1 MKKLSLST
9 ILLFP
14 ILIFAQDIIYTVGGK
29 INEEKV
35 TLNAIH
41 FENISNGTSILFD
54 SLPDVDDYQINLTQK
69 SYWGT
74 TNIKAFE
81 KPTKF
86 VVSQNF
92 PGNLIVLYNWD
103 QPTDL
108 RVSIFN
114 INGQKVYSSGKRI
127 LQGKNSI
134 RIQLGPSHL
143 FLVLFETGLGAQTFK
158 VIGSEN
164 IHDYSVKISD
174 EKNFNVIKSNLV
186 DFSNEFSFSIGDS
199 IRISAYKSGYYAE
212 PVGLKVTGSEAVN
225 FLFEESQYKNFL
237 KINDNEYELSD
248 GLIAYHGNFE
258 GKGVYNHDLY
268 LISPE
273 HNFDFETLQTD
284 GTGAVAIF
292 NIFNTKV
299 EIENGIYLF
308 SLPEDMNTDTICGIY
323 DINDDGIVND
333 DDCDS
338 TLPDGKFYISS
349 SLSEYDNN
357 ANLQEFRGMEFQ
369 SGKVIITKDGDFFTI
384 EFDCIG
390 KNGDLIKGFYS
401 GQIHYYDVLAEVKEI
416 TIDVIDVDTWSPA
429 NPGGDYAENAIVKLL
444 DRNNPDKNSPLYEGM
459 TDSNGRVI
467 FNQVQQDDYFVYI
480 EKGNQS
486 NVIEKEII
494 NGKEVGFLIGGIF
507 QNQAELDQS
516 SVKLPGTS
524 VGDPKLVDVNGDG
537 ILNVNDKT
545 VGYSIFVYDNTSF
558 TNYIS
563 GFDPFLLKNET
574 EINDTLSWCYSKL
587 HEYVEFTFLFDAI
600 YCNSY
605 PASDNS
611 WNEIYEHS
619 QTINNEKILQ
629 LWSDAYNIIYKTN
642 LVIKSAEGVISDPLT
657 RNTIVAQAKAMRAY
671 LFYNLLIWF
680 GEIPLE
686 EGISASMIPRNSEGE
701 VLEQIKHDAAEV
713 ALSLPMNWNE
723 PDKFRFPKSFAWGL
737 MARTSLFDK
746 NYTEALPPIQNIINS
761 GIYALD
767 QDTVNFLITST
778 EIFCG
783 FEKSD
788 DIEFDSFFTKGS
800 FVPLMRYTESILF
813 YAELLLNTGNT
824 ESSIDFI
831 NQINIRRNKPF
842 ADSLTDDDLYQHWKT
857 ELGKEG
863 SMFITLKRFGKAL
876 SVLQISKNKLV
887 LPLPTPVL
895 NNNPYLIQNSGY

>member
-1 MKKLSLST
+1 
-9 ILLFP
+9 
-14 ILIFAQDIIYTVGGK
+14 
-29 INEEKV
+29 
-35 TLNAIH
+35 
-41 FENISNGTSILFD
+41 
-54 SLPDVDDYQINLTQK
+54 
-69 SYWGT
+69 
-74 TNIKAFE
+74 
-81 KPTKF
+81 
-86 VVSQNF
+86 
-92 PGNLIVLYNWD
+92 
-103 QPTDL
+103 
-108 RVSIFN
+108 
-114 INGQKVYSSGKRI
+114 
-127 LQGKNSI
+127 
-134 RIQLGPSHL
+134 
-143 FLVLFETGLGAQTFK
+143 
-158 VIGSEN
+158 
-164 IHDYSVKISD
+164 
-174 EKNFNVIKSNLV
+174 
-186 DFSNEFSFSIGDS
+186 
-199 IRISAYKSGYYAE
+199 
-212 PVGLKVTGSEAVN
+212 
-225 FLFEESQYKNFL
+225 
-237 KINDNEYELSD
+237 
-248 GLIAYHGNFE
+248 
-258 GKGVYNHDLY
+258 
-268 LISPE
+268 
-273 HNFDFETLQTD
+273 
-284 GTGAVAIF
+284 
-292 NIFNTKV
+292 
-299 EIENGIYLF
+299 
-308 SLPEDMNTDTICGIY
+308 
-323 DINDDGIVND
+323 
-333 DDCDS
+333 
-338 TLPDGKFYISS
+338 
-349 SLSEYDNN
+349 
-357 ANLQEFRGMEFQ
+357 
-369 SGKVIITKDGDFFTI
+369 
-384 EFDCIG
+384 
-390 KNGDLIKGFYS
+390 
-401 GQIHYYDVLAEVKEI
+401 
-416 TIDVIDVDTWSPA
+416 
-429 NPGGDYAENAIVKLL
+429 
-444 DRNNPDKNSPLYEGM
+444 M